1 MGEGGGGGRGR
12 VRGGEFEDCEV
23 GVVDVH
29 FCWVEVQVVPGRLE
43 GGLFWVGCCM

>member
-1 MGEGGGGGRGR
+1 MGEGGGGGRGC

-29 FCWVEVQVVPGRLE
+29 
-43 GGLFWVGCCM
+43 GG